1 MVVELLTMVTD
12 LKRIRALAS
21 DVMLLT
27 TLGDVVTVQI
37 DLLIDRSISDL
48 FAEEFND
55 SEKNGLFID
64 NMILQRINE
73 NYIINYQEIFDK
85 IIELTGDYDSIDGVT
100 ALIRVQF
107 QSNPVEITIELD
119 GKNRSP
125 QLLQVTD
132 QSVYFNLLNMIRTR
146 WAIAS
151 RMLN

>member
-1 MVVELLTMVTD
+1 MVVEILIMVSD
-12 LKRIRALAS
+12 LKRIHALAS

-37 DLLIDRSISDL
+37 DLSIERSVSDL
-48 FAEEFND
+48 LSDEFND

-73 NYIINYQEIFDK
+73 THLINYQDIFDK
-85 IIELTGDYDSIDGVT
+85 IIEITGDYESIEGVT

-107 QSNPVEITIELD
+107 QSHPVEITLELD

>member
-1 MVVELLTMVTD
+1 MVTSV
-12 LKRIRALAS
+12 KRLEALAN
-21 DVMLLT
+21 DVMLLS

-37 DLLIDRSISDL
+37 DLVGVKPVADL
-48 FAEEFND
+48 LNEEFND
-55 SEKNGLFID
+55 SEAKGLYID

-73 NYIINYQEIFDK
+73 NHIIDYKEVFDK
-85 IIELTGDYDSIDGVT
+85 IIEITGDYDSIEGVT

-107 QSNPVEITIELD
+107 QSSPIEVTIELD

-146 WAIAS
+146 WAIAT
-151 RMLN
+151 RMIN

>member
-1 MVVELLTMVTD
+1 MVAD
-12 LKRIRALAS
+12 LKRIHALAS

-48 FAEEFND
+48 LTDEFND
-55 SEKNGLFID
+55 SEKNGLYID
-64 NMILQRINE
+64 NMILQRVNE
-73 NYIINYQEIFDK
+73 THLINYQEIFDK
-85 IIELTGDYDSIDGVT
+85 IIEITGDYESIEGVT

-107 QSNPVEITIELD
+107 QSHPVEITIELD

-151 RMLN
+151 RMLG

>member
-1 MVVELLTMVTD
+1 MGTD
-12 LKRIRALAS
+12 LKRIHALAS

-48 FAEEFND
+48 LTDEFND
-55 SEKNGLFID
+55 SEKNGLYID
-64 NMILQRINE
+64 SMILQRVNE
-73 NYIINYQEIFDK
+73 THLINYQEVFDK
-85 IIELTGDYDSIDGVT
+85 IIEITGDYESIEGVT

-107 QSNPVEITIELD
+107 QAHPVEITIELD

-151 RMLN
+151 RMLG